1 MLGSNIGYENGK
13 YKFPH
18 HHSRTVDPTVRTIW
32 TFLSI
37 SFIFQSELFR
47 KHLTIT
53 IIIPIIYKTN
63 KITIIITYSF
73 LQFLIYYII
82 KSIPATPI

>member
-1 MLGSNIGYENGK
+1 MNSSTFSLDDKMLGSNIGYENGK

-73 LQFLIYYII
+73 LL
-82 KSIPATPI
+82 